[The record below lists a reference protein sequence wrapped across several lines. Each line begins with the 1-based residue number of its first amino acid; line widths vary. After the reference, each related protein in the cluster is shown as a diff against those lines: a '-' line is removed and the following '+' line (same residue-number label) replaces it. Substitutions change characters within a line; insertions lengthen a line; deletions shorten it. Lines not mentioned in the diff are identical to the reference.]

1 MGGRDT
7 GLYRMRSPKSDD
19 RRRAQRRLINRMAKI
34 RFGNGALPRDCLITD
49 ISTGGVRLNVGDYA
63 VPDDFVLVLS
73 SQDGTKECNYQ
84 VFWRLG
90 HEIGARFVSLVRRSA
105 AVAHD

>member
-1 MGGRDT
+1 MSIGAINV
-7 GLYRMRSPKSDD
+7 DD
-19 RRRAQRRLINRMAKI
+19 RRTPRRVISSVAQIHVA
-34 RFGNGALPRDCLITD
+34 NGTLPHECLITD

-84 VFWRLG
+84 VVWRLG
-90 HEIGARFVSLVRRSA
+90 HEIGARFVSLVRRST